1 MIKKTFSA
9 PCLLLVCLG
18 LGACAS
24 EPVSPW
30 QRGNLAKPVM
40 TRDKVGLQSAFEQH
54 AYASK
59 EATSGGYAVGGG
71 GCGCN

>member
-1 MIKKTFSA
+1 MIKTRRTLS
-9 PCLLLVCLG
+9 CLLLCLG

-24 EPVSPW
+24 ESVSPW

-40 TRDKVGLQSAFEQH
+40 TRDRVGVQSAFEQH